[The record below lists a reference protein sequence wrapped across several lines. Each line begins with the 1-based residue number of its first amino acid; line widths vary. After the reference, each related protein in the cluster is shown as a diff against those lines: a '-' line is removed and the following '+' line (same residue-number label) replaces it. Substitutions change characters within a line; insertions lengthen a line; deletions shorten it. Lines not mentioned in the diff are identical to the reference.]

1 MLIEVTLALLFSMSA
16 SGSEACPPAHYQ
28 LGICTSNDG
37 TTVTIGGEQTTPG
50 TGGNS
55 GNGNGTGSSNETT
68 PPPPIPPWCAID
80 DPSMVYVTEC
90 VTDPDPP
97 STPTVTIADL
107 VQFTPPPSPITV
119 EPSNIAIVGLPSN
132 FIATTSGV
140 VNMSGTLFG
149 RAVQIRFT
157 PDLHRFSYG
166 DGSTKTVATRGR
178 TWASA
183 GQPQFT
189 ATATSHVYAARGT
202 YTVRV
207 DILYLARVNFG
218 TGWTDVSGHVTA
230 RGPERQIRT
239 YATKAALVA
248 HTCNEVPTAAGC

>member
-1 MLIEVTLALLFSMSA
+1 MLIGIALVLLFSMSA
-16 SGSEACPPAHYQ
+16 SGGGDCPPAQLH
-28 LGICTSNDG
+28 LGICTNNDG
-37 TTVTIGGEQTTPG
+37 TTVTVGGEQTTPG
-50 TGGNS
+50 SGGGTGGGS
-55 GNGNGTGSSNETT
+55 GNETT

-90 VTDPDPP
+90 ITNPTP
-97 STPTVTIADL
+97 STPTVTITDL

-132 FIATTSGV
+132 FIATTSRV

-149 RAVQIRFT
+149 RDVQIRFT

-166 DGSTKTVATRGR
+166 DGTTKTVATKGR
-178 TWASA
+178 TWAAA
-183 GQPQFT
+183 GQAQFT

-218 TGWTDVSGHVTA
+218 TGWRDVSGHVTA